1 MSETSTVLIVDD
13 HHLIRA
19 SLRSALTDAGFDVV
33 GEAADGVTAVS
44 LASALKPR
52 VIVMDI
58 SMKDGDGITATREIM
73 RGDRRNR
80 IIILSM
86 HGEPDIV
93 RQAIRAG
100 AIGFVTKDSQASDI
114 VEAVRLAASGDIMLT
129 QQLAEAMLRQ
139 SQSSVTLEQDGEPL
153 LSHREVE
160 VLQLIARGLST
171 PDIAEQLFISQ
182 KTLKNHLAS
191 IYNKL
196 DARDRTHAVI
206 LGVKRGIVDVN

>member
-1 MSETSTVLIVDD
+1 MTEKASVLIVDD
-13 HHLIRA
+13 HQLIRS

-33 GEAADGVTAVS
+33 GEAADGVSAVLLAAS
-44 LASALKPR
+44 LRPR

-73 RGDRRNR
+73 RVDRRNR
-80 IIILSM
+80 VVMLSM
-86 HGEPDIV
+86 HGEPDMV
-93 RQAIRAG
+93 RRAIRAG

-114 VEAVRLAASGDIMLT
+114 VQAVRLAASGDIMLT
-129 QQLAEAMLRQ
+129 QQLAEAMLHQ
-139 SQSSVTLEQDGEPL
+139 SGHDQPL
-153 LSHREVE
+153 DVNGDPVLSQREIE

-171 PDIAEQLFISQ
+171 PEIADQLYISQ

-206 LGVKRGIVDVN
+206 LGVKLGIVDLN